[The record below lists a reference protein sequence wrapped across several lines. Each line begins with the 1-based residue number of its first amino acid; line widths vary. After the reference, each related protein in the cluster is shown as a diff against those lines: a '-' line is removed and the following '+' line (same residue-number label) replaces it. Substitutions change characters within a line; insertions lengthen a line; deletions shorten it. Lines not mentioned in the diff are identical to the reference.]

1 MLEIEYLGG
10 NSVKYTTKKRTL
22 IIDPDMSS
30 IGRKTPAAKDDTV
43 FLATEQRFLPGSDAL
58 ELEGPGEYEVGPF
71 SIRGTS
77 AKRMIDTESDE
88 SNTTI
93 YHIDSHDIR
102 TAVLG
107 NCAAKLTDEQLEV
120 IGVVDVLIVPVG
132 GGGYTLD
139 AKDAAAIVRNVGPK
153 VVIPVHYAD
162 AALHYEVP
170 QDDLKEFVS
179 ELGAPVE
186 TAPRLKLKS
195 AASLPPSLTVYHL
208 ERA

>member
-107 NCAAKLTDEQLEV
+107 NCAAKLNDEQLEV